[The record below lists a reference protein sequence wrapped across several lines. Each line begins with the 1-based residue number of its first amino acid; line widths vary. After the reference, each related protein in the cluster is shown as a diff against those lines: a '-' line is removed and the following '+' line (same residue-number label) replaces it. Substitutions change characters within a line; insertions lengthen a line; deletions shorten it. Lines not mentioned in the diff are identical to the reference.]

1 MSKVAALSFA
11 LAVEAGHGFVVPAR
25 TNGQVTAE
33 AAPLQSTAAAT
44 APAMG
49 DSTMYGT
56 AMVATAAA
64 GVLARGKR
72 SKVTRK
78 ALHGIKFPYSLQ
90 KDTHADLEFLND
102 VGYLPDGTPLNK
114 AGNCINHPEI
124 IMPDPHTPGSPL
136 PRAEFTNSIG
146 YLPDGTPMN
155 AAGNAL
161 NHPETM
167 QPDMHVAGSP
177 LPASV
182 YSADVGY
189 LVDGT
194 DLVTAGNNSVRGVAA
209 SAPAAAAAPVAA
221 APPVSSPTPVAASF
235 TSASTD
241 ALHGVKFSY
250 SKQKDAYADLEFLN
264 DVGYLPDG
272 TPMNMAGNCINHPEN
287 IQADSHAPGSPLPRA
302 NLHNSIGYLVDGTP
316 MNAAGNCLNH
326 PETMQPDMHAPG
338 SPLPAS
344 VYSADVGYLVDG
356 TDLVTAGNNS
366 VRGVAASAPAAA
378 AAAAPVAAAPP
389 VSSPTPV
396 AASFTSAS
404 TDALH
409 GVKFSYSKQ
418 KDAYADLEFLN
429 DVGYLP
435 DGTPMNMAGNCI
447 NHPENI
453 QADSHA
459 PGSPLPR
466 ANLHNSIGY
475 LVDGTPMNAA
485 GNCLNHPETMQPDMH
500 APGSPLPASVYSADV
515 GYLVD
520 GTDLVTAGNNSVR
533 GVAASAPAAA
543 APPAAAPQAAPQ
555 PVAAAFVGSSTQT
568 STTLRKPAGF
578 LYSVQKD
585 AYVDLTFGNDVGY
598 LPDGTPMNLA
608 GNCMNHPESIGPDP
622 HAPGSPLPRA
632 LFVNDVGYLPDGTP
646 MNAAGNA
653 INHPETMG
661 PDPHSPGSPLPPSA
675 YAADIGYLVDG
686 TPLDK
691 AGNNAVH

>member
-1 MSKVAALSFA
+1 MSTSAAAFREEAEQRQKEMEGESSRDLEQHILSWVISQCFPHSRLGQDGHGLRPPLPEFDIDGRSLQKLEVFHPVPSTLFSGEELQLERQHRSSEVGYLQEQLGQAKEAEEREKERISSLLKEARDRYPMLDKPVTSGFMSQVAALSFA

-189 LVDGT
+189 L
-194 DLVTAGNNSVRGVAA
+194 
-209 SAPAAAAAPVAA
+209 
-221 APPVSSPTPVAASF
+221 
-235 TSASTD
+235 
-241 ALHGVKFSY
+241 
-250 SKQKDAYADLEFLN
+250 
-264 DVGYLPDG
+264 
-272 TPMNMAGNCINHPEN
+272 
-287 IQADSHAPGSPLPRA
+287 
-302 NLHNSIGYLVDGTP
+302 
-316 MNAAGNCLNH
+316 
-326 PETMQPDMHAPG
+326 
-338 SPLPAS
+338 
-344 VYSADVGYLVDG
+344 
-356 TDLVTAGNNS
+356 
-366 VRGVAASAPAAA
+366 
-378 AAAAPVAAAPP
+378 
-389 VSSPTPV
+389 
-396 AASFTSAS
+396 
-404 TDALH
+404 
-409 GVKFSYSKQ
+409 
-418 KDAYADLEFLN
+418 
-429 DVGYLP
+429 
-435 DGTPMNMAGNCI
+435 
-447 NHPENI
+447 
-453 QADSHA
+453 ADSHA